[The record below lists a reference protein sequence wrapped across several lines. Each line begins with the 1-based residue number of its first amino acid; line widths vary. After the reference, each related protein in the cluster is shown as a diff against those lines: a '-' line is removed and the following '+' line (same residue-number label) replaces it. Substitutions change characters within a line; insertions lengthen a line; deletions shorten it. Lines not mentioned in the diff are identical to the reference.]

1 LGKNKDFEQIE
12 SLREFIDQG
21 RIDDV
26 LGVIKSGK
34 EATVYLCEWG
44 APDTRLLAA
53 KVYRSMD
60 SALGSAFMR
69 SPRNDAAYRHGR
81 TTGSSRADRGL
92 ALKTRTGRN
101 LRFSRWITAEYET
114 MRILHAAGVDV
125 PRPIAHGG
133 QAVLMEYIA
142 DAEGEPAPSLQQ
154 ANLSSEEAQRVF
166 DHLIGNIQVM
176 LANDR
181 IHGDLS
187 PFNVLYGGNGRVAI
201 IDFPQAVDPR
211 FNANAQGLLE
221 RDVDRVC
228 AWAARFGLDAD
239 ASRIARE
246 MWGRFIRS
254 AL

>member
-1 LGKNKDFEQIE
+1 
-12 SLREFIDQG
+12 
-21 RIDDV
+21 
-26 LGVIKSGK
+26 
-34 EATVYLCEWG
+34 
-44 APDTRLLAA
+44 
-53 KVYRSMD
+53 
-60 SALGSAFMR
+60 
-69 SPRNDAAYRHGR
+69 
-81 TTGSSRADRGL
+81 
-92 ALKTRTGRN
+92 
-101 LRFSRWITAEYET
+101 
-114 MRILHAAGVDV
+114 V

-142 DAEGEPAPSLQQ
+142 DAEGEPAPSLQR
-154 ANLSSEEAQRVF
+154 ADVSPAEAQRVF
-166 DHLIGNIQVM
+166 DHLIGNIELM

-187 PFNVLYGGNGRVAI
+187 PFNVLYGGNGRVGI